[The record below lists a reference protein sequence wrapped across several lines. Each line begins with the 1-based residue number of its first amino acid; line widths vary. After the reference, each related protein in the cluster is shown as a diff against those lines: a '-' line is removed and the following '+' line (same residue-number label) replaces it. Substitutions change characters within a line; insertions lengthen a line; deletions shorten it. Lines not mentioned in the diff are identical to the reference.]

1 MNSTKI
7 MKQIISKI
15 AKTTIPSNVIQKA
28 KKEIADKVYKLVEKE
43 IQKYSEVV
51 ELEFG
56 GSYAKDTWLSKNAD
70 IDIFI
75 KFKKNV
81 SEEKLENISKE
92 IGFKSLKKY
101 SPYIRYSQHPYVEAK
116 IKDTKI
122 NIVPCYDVKSGEW
135 KSAADRSPFHTKF
148 MKKSLTL
155 KMKNEVRILKT
166 FLKSNKI
173 YGAEI
178 AKQGFSGYI
187 SEVLIFE
194 FGNFENLIKSIS
206 KVKENQI
213 IGTTSKSFDTA
224 IVVIDPIDS
233 NRNLAAA
240 ISNENIGKFILIC
253 RSLKE
258 KPSLEFFKIK
268 KSKISKKF
276 WNNLLI
282 IKFEFKTRSSDI
294 IWGQIKRATS
304 SLSTQ
309 LELGGF
315 TVLRSKSH
323 TDEQKEAY
331 LIFFLESTK
340 ISEIYQKNG
349 PEFFRENSTHGF
361 ISKNLNNAELV
372 WVGNNRKIISLE
384 KRKHTNAESFMKE
397 FLKKNLQ
404 IGIPKGLEKDFKGG
418 FKVFLGNKALS
429 KSIKEEVAE
438 LISVDGTLLHFN

>member
-1 MNSTKI
+1 

-28 KKEIADKVYKLVEKE
+28 KKEIADKVYKLVKKE
-43 IQKYSEVV
+43 IEKYSEVV

-75 KFKKNV
+75 KFKIST
-81 SEEKLENISKE
+81 SEEKLESISKK
-92 IGFKSLKKY
+92 IGFESLKKY
-101 SPYIRYSQHPYVEAK
+101 SPYVRYSQHPYVEAK

-206 KVKENQI
+206 NIKENQI

-253 RSLKE
+253 RALKE

-276 WNNLLI
+276 WSNLLI
-282 IKFEFKTRSSDI
+282 VKFEFKTRSSDI

-304 SLSTQ
+304 TLSTQ

-323 TDEQKEAY
+323 TDEEKEAY

-340 ISEIYQKNG
+340 ISEIYQKSG
-349 PEFFRENSTHGF
+349 PEFFREDSAHSF

>member
-28 KKEIADKVYKLVEKE
+28 KKEIADKVYKLVKKE
-43 IQKYSEVV
+43 IEKYSEVV

-75 KFKKNV
+75 KFKIST
-81 SEEKLENISKE
+81 SEEKLESISKK
-92 IGFKSLKKY
+92 IGFESLKKY
-101 SPYIRYSQHPYVEAK
+101 SPYVRYSQHPYVEAK

-206 KVKENQI
+206 NIKENQI

-253 RSLKE
+253 RALKE

-276 WNNLLI
+276 WSNLLI
-282 IKFEFKTRSSDI
+282 VKFEFKTRSSDI

-304 SLSTQ
+304 TLSTQ

-323 TDEQKEAY
+323 TDEEKEAY

-340 ISEIYQKNG
+340 ISEIYQKSG
-349 PEFFRENSTHGF
+349 PEFFREDSAHSF

>member
-1 MNSTKI
+1 

-28 KKEIADKVYKLVEKE
+28 KKEIADKVYKLVKKE
-43 IQKYSEVV
+43 IEKYSEVV

-75 KFKKNV
+75 KFKIST
-81 SEEKLENISKE
+81 SEEKLESISKK
-92 IGFKSLKKY
+92 IGFESLKKY
-101 SPYIRYSQHPYVEAK
+101 SPYVRYSQHPYVEAK

-206 KVKENQI
+206 NIKENQI

-253 RSLKE
+253 RALKE

-276 WNNLLI
+276 WSNLLI
-282 IKFEFKTRSSDI
+282 VKFEFKTRSSDI
-294 IWGQIKRATS
+294 IWWQIKRATS
-304 SLSTQ
+304 TLSTQ

-340 ISEIYQKNG
+340 ISEIYQKSG
-349 PEFFRENSTHGF
+349 PEFFREDSAHSF

-404 IGIPKGLEKDFKGG
+404 IGIPKGLEKDFKCG
-418 FKVFLGNKALS
+418 FKVFLGDKTLS

>member
-1 MNSTKI
+1 MISGKI

-15 AKTTIPSNVIQKA
+15 GKTTIPSKVMQKS

-92 IGFKSLKKY
+92 IGFESLKKY
-101 SPYIRYSQHPYVEAK
+101 SPYVRYSQHPYVEAK

-122 NIVPCYDVKSGEW
+122 NIVPCYDVKIGEW

-331 LIFFLESTK
+331 LIFFLQSTK

-349 PEFFRENSTHGF
+349 PEFFRENSAHSF

-397 FLKKNLQ
+397 FLKKNLE

-418 FKVFLGNKALS
+418 FKVFLGNKTLS